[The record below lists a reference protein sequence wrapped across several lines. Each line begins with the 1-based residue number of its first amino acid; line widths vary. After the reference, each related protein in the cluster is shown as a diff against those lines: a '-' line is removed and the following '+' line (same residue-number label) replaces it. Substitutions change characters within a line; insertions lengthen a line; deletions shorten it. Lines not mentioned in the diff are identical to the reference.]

1 MSITEKFTALFDGLE
16 ECDEEEQ
23 VQKIMEINGLIDEMN
38 GKEFESIFT
47 IELFNKIHQKIEKNS
62 LSLVTATLLLKHVGR
77 CKELKCFLC
86 DSFDDSSLSE
96 SMKEMIINESEKKND
111 EMLLIDLCECFT
123 FLYIDFIPD
132 EFRSII
138 VHCLLKAASKKEGN
152 EETQKEVEMAL
163 LCLSCIDDGTE
174 IEQGLYLNEIT
185 EIIKHHQEHHNLTRL
200 ANQSAW
206 QFLMNRFY
214 WDKNLEEVIVNE
226 LHFAREARRELEDL
240 SKSVDWKKKEEGKG
254 ENEAKEVLVIERW
267 FDVISEFLNSYTL
280 WDEELAG
287 LIGSLVQMIRES
299 RDNHKDIC
307 NRCLDSL
314 RCAAENRNVEIDV
327 FLKEGTIVVFSE
339 EMNQSTVNDDILWN
353 CLLFFLNIS
362 ERIKEKTDGE
372 TTKTKRKELKR
383 KIFEKMEE
391 EGYEDIITS
400 FHEMVYFLSN
410 KNYDG
415 LSLNFSKYFVYV

>member
-400 FHEMVYFLSN
+400 FHEM
-410 KNYDG
+410 KI
-415 LSLNFSKYFVYV
+415 